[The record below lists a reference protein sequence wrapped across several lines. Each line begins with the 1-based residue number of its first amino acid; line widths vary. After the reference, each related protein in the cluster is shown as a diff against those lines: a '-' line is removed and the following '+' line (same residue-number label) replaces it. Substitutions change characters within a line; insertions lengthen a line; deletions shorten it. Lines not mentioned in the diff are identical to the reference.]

1 MWRINLYHLALKVP
15 KQYHVVMVVTMMI
28 TVLMTILRV
37 VPGAGK
43 NLLSKSDSYSPHWW
57 VLLIL
62 VKFVKN
68 LHHHISFASK
78 MMIQSSLVGAP
89 HLTSSYLS
97 PPRVLV

>member
-43 NLLSKSDSYSPHWW
+43 NLLSKFDSYSPHWW
-57 VLLIL
+57 VLFIL
-62 VKFVKN
+62 VKLVKKITSPY
-68 LHHHISFASK
+68 LFCLQDDDPI
-78 MMIQSSLVGAP
+78 
-89 HLTSSYLS
+89 LTGGW
-97 PPRVLV
+97 